1 MLGTSVSSTCP
12 LGCPLLVPYS
22 ALGSQQYC
30 TENLAVLHNSLLS
43 RVLVSVHL
51 FSEDAENPLLFFFLV
66 LPALRFFFFFFFF
79 FKSIALAWFRPDPLP
94 FPQVFCARSDVSV
107 YSRFN

>member
-66 LPALRFFFFFFFF
+66 LPALRFFF
-79 FKSIALAWFRPDPLP
+79 KSIALAWFRPDPLP